1 MAKKKPQKLKKSLFS
16 SYLTT
21 TLSISMILFLFGLLG
36 LLIINAQRLSDYV
49 MENIGVTLILRDDA
63 KEADVMKLQ
72 KNLEMA
78 SYIKSTRFVDKESAA
93 VELKKELGED
103 FVDFLG
109 FNPLL
114 SSIDVTVFAGYANPD
129 SLAMLEK
136 KLLANPEIQEVYY
149 QRNLVKQLNS
159 NVKKISFILLA
170 LCLLM
175 FVIFTALINNT
186 IRLSVYSKRF
196 LIRTFDFQKGEI
208 LVFDKPLDWT
218 SFDLVHKVRYII
230 CKHLKIKK
238 LKVGHAGTLD
248 PKATGILVLCTGKAT
263 SKIDSL
269 QADEKEYVATLK
281 LGATTPSF
289 DLESTEDRQFETS
302 HISKDTLVEVLKK
315 FIVTI
320 EQVPPEYSAIKIDG
334 KRAYEYARKGIPV
347 EIKPKILEIKEI
359 EVLSFS
365 LPEVKLRI
373 VCGKGTYTVS

>member
-93 VELKKELGED
+93 VELKNELGED

-114 SSIDVTVFAGYANPD
+114 SSIDVTVYASYANPD
-129 SLAMLEK
+129 SLALLEK

-196 LIRTFDFQKGEI
+196 LINTMQLVGATRSFIRWPFIAKSALYGIYGALIACFMLLAIFFSYQNELKSFVDFQNPTA
-208 LVFDKPLDWT
+208 LVMLVGGIFIIGIFITVISTYFAVNKFLRLKFDQL
-218 SFDLVHKVRYII
+218 FY
-230 CKHLKIKK
+230 
-238 LKVGHAGTLD
+238 
-248 PKATGILVLCTGKAT
+248 
-263 SKIDSL
+263 
-269 QADEKEYVATLK
+269 
-281 LGATTPSF
+281 
-289 DLESTEDRQFETS
+289 
-302 HISKDTLVEVLKK
+302 
-315 FIVTI
+315 
-320 EQVPPEYSAIKIDG
+320 
-334 KRAYEYARKGIPV
+334 
-347 EIKPKILEIKEI
+347 
-359 EVLSFS
+359 
-365 LPEVKLRI
+365 
-373 VCGKGTYTVS
+373 